1 MVGKQMSKNYV
12 RAYPN
17 YKQQALDRI
26 ANVLMGIL
34 RETDFFRRFPQTF
47 GYLDKFF
54 LSYDKLYFE
63 EEFQLANGGIV
74 EGFQVLFWGR
84 RCFTIKG
91 KEIIYNN
98 LLSYQRRQLTEE
110 EYNTIYKNLEVL
122 HKFAGSSY
130 ETIQMKIGP
139 IQRYSIDYNIM
150 KFEGNWGSTYEEK
163 RSLAR

>member
-1 MVGKQMSKNYV
+1 MTKNYV

-17 YKQQALDRI
+17 YKQQALNRI
-26 ANVLMGIL
+26 TNVLMGIL
-34 RETDFFRRFPQTF
+34 RETDFFRRFPRTF

-63 EEFQLANGGIV
+63 EEFQLANGGMV

-84 RCFTIKG
+84 RCFRLRG
-91 KEIIYNN
+91 KEIIYSTS
-98 LLSYQRRQLTEE
+98 LSYQRRKLTEE
-110 EYNTIYKNLEVL
+110 EYNIIYHNLGIL

-130 ETIQMKIGP
+130 STIQMKIGP
-139 IQRYSIDYNIM
+139 IQRYAIDYNMM
-150 KFEGNWGSTYEEK
+150 KFEGKWGNTYEEK

>member
-1 MVGKQMSKNYV
+1 MSKNYI

-17 YKQQALDRI
+17 YKQQALNRI
-26 ANVLMGIL
+26 TNVLMGIL

-63 EEFQLANGGIV
+63 EEFQLANGGMV

-84 RCFTIKG
+84 RCFQLRG
-91 KEIIYNN
+91 KDIIYNTS
-98 LLSYQRRQLTEE
+98 LSYQRRQLTGE
-110 EYNTIYKNLEVL
+110 EYNIIYHNLEIL

-139 IQRYSIDYNIM
+139 IQRYSIDYSM
-150 KFEGNWGSTYEEK
+150 MRFKGKWGSTYEEK